1 MTLFNIALKN
11 IKRNFYNYFIYFVSM
26 ISSIMIYYTFTS
38 IQYNEQVLT
47 IVGLDRKIDVAFKAS
62 SIVVAIFTAMFIWY
76 SNSFF
81 TKKRKKEVGLYSLM
95 GVRKKQ
101 IGRMLFYENIIMGI
115 LALGA
120 GIFMGSL
127 LSKVFVMLLIKLM
140 GFSVGVQF
148 TIILK
153 AIINTI
159 ITFAILFFITSVH
172 GYTIIYR
179 FKLVELFKADKKGEK
194 EPKASI
200 IFAILGIGLIAGG
213 YTLYLLPKF
222 PSLLSILGTLILVV
236 IGTYFFFSSF
246 VIFIIKLAKRSKKR
260 YYRGINMI
268 RISQLLY
275 RIKGQSRTLA
285 TIAVLSATTLTA
297 MGVTA
302 SFYYDFQTKLD
313 TRYPFTYAY
322 INNDKRIDEKVEAIM
337 TKHPKNKVISSVE
350 FEFVQVK
357 GKLPRVTKYKS
368 KEDTINIISESKFNE
383 IATVRGLDEKIN
395 LDSMEEAVIIDE
407 FYNQSLMDS
416 YIGKIGEIHLGD
428 QKTQFKIMD
437 NKSYSLLNEYMV
449 FNVLVVKDEIY
460 NKYYNVGNI
469 IKARAYINKNKNESK
484 ELTEELTKLL
494 LEIDVEEEGIGR
506 QFTSYYYN
514 YKEGLIGSGLTI
526 FIGAFLG
533 LVFLLSTGSIIF
545 FKQLSEANDDK
556 GRYKILKNIGVN
568 KKEIKTSIAKQML
581 LVFLLPLIVGIVHS
595 LVAISLLD
603 KILDVNLI
611 VPISL
616 SVGAYTLIYMIYYVL
631 TVNSYTKIVNTKI

>member
-11 IKRNFYNYFIYFVSM
+11 IKRNFYNYFIYLVSM

-47 IVGLDRKIDVAFKAS
+47 IVGLDRRIDVAFKAS

-95 GVRKKQ
+95 GIRKKQ
-101 IGRMLFYENIIMGI
+101 IGRMLFYENILIGV

-148 TIILK
+148 TIIPK

-194 EPKASI
+194 EPRGSI
-200 IFAILGIGLIAGG
+200 IFSILGIGLIAGG
-213 YTLYLLPKF
+213 YALYLLPKY
-222 PSLLSILGTLILVV
+222 PSLFSILGTLVLVV
-236 IGTYFFFSSF
+236 VGTYFFFSSF
-246 VIFIIKLAKRSKKR
+246 VIFMIKLCKKSKKR

-275 RIKGQSRTLA
+275 RIKGHSRTLA

-302 SFYYDFQTKLD
+302 SFYYDFQTKID
-313 TRYPFTYAY
+313 SRYPFSYVY
-322 INNDKRIDEKVEAIM
+322 LSSGKDLDKRVEAIM
-337 TKHPKNKVISSVE
+337 SKYPKNQMINSIE
-350 FEFVQVK
+350 FEFVQIK
-357 GKLPRVTKYKS
+357 GKMPRVTKYKS
-368 KEDTINIISESKFNE
+368 EESNINIISESKFNE
-383 IATVRGLDEKIN
+383 IAKAKGLDERMK
-395 LDSMEEAVIIDE
+395 LDSVEEAVIIDE
-407 FYNQSLMDS
+407 FYYESLMDS
-416 YIGKIGEIHLGD
+416 YIGKTGEIYLD
-428 QKTQFKIMD
+428 NKKMQFEIVD
-437 NKSYSLLNEYMV
+437 NKSDSLLNRYMV
-449 FNVLVVKDEIY
+449 FNILVVKDEVY
-460 NKYYNVGNI
+460 SKYYNKGKI
-469 IKARAYINKNKNESK
+469 IAGKAYINDNEKNSK
-484 ELTEELTKLL
+484 ELTKELTELL
-494 LEIDVEEEGIGR
+494 TATDVEAEEIGM

-514 YKEGLIGSGLTI
+514 YNEGLISSGLTI

-568 KKEIKTSIAKQML
+568 KKEIKASIAKQML
-581 LVFLLPLIVGIVHS
+581 LVFLLPLTIGIVHS
-595 LVAISLLD
+595 LVAVSILD
-603 KILDVNLI
+603 KVLNVNLI
-611 VPISL
+611 IPISV
-616 SVGAYTLIYMIYYVL
+616 SVGAYTLIYMIYYAL
-631 TVNSYTKIVNTKI
+631 TVNSYTKIVNTKA

>member
-11 IKRNFYNYFIYFVSM
+11 IKRNFYNYFIYLVSM

-95 GVRKKQ
+95 GIRKKQ
-101 IGRMLFYENIIMGI
+101 IGRMLFYENILIGV

-148 TIILK
+148 TIIPK

-194 EPKASI
+194 EPRGSI
-200 IFAILGIGLIAGG
+200 IFSILGIGLIAGG
-213 YTLYLLPKF
+213 YALYLLPKY
-222 PSLLSILGTLILVV
+222 PSLFSILGTLVLVV
-236 IGTYFFFSSF
+236 VGTYFFFSSF
-246 VIFIIKLAKRSKKR
+246 VILMIKLGKKSKQR

-275 RIKGQSRTLA
+275 RIKGHSRTLA

-302 SFYYDFQTKLD
+302 SFYYDFQTKID
-313 TRYPFTYAY
+313 SRYPFSYVY
-322 INNDKRIDEKVEAIM
+322 LSSGKDLDKRVEAIM
-337 TKHPKNKVISSVE
+337 SKYPKNQIIDSIE
-350 FEFVQVK
+350 FEFVQIK
-357 GKLPRVTKYKS
+357 GKMPRVTKYKS
-368 KEDTINIISESKFNE
+368 EKSNINIISESKFNE
-383 IATVRGLDEKIN
+383 IAKAKGLDERIN
-395 LDSMEEAVIIDE
+395 LDSVEEAVVIDE
-407 FYNQSLMDS
+407 FYYESLMDN
-416 YIGKIGEIHLGD
+416 YIGKTGEIYLD
-428 QKTQFKIMD
+428 NKKMQFEIVD
-437 NKSYSLLNEYMV
+437 NKSDSLLNRYMV
-449 FNVLVVKDEIY
+449 FNILVVKDEVY
-460 NKYYNVGNI
+460 SKYYNKGKI
-469 IKARAYINKNKNESK
+469 IAGKAYINDNEKNSK
-484 ELTEELTKLL
+484 ELTKELTELL
-494 LEIDVEEEGIGR
+494 TATDIDAEEIGM

-514 YKEGLIGSGLTI
+514 YNEGLISSGLTI

-545 FKQLSEANDDK
+545 FKQLSEASDDK

-568 KKEIKTSIAKQML
+568 KKEIKASIAKQML
-581 LVFLLPLIVGIVHS
+581 LVFLLPLTVGIVHS
-595 LVAISLLD
+595 LVAVSILD
-603 KILDVNLI
+603 KVLNVNLI
-611 VPISL
+611 VPISV
-616 SVGAYTLIYMIYYVL
+616 SVGAYTLIYMIYYAL
-631 TVNSYTKIVNTKI
+631 TVNSYTKIVNTKV

>member
-11 IKRNFYNYFIYFVSM
+11 IKRNFYNYFIYLVSM

-38 IQYNEQVLT
+38 IQYNEQVLK

-95 GVRKKQ
+95 GIRKKQ
-101 IGRMLFYENIIMGI
+101 IGRMLFYENILIGV

-148 TIILK
+148 TIIPK

-194 EPKASI
+194 EPRGSI
-200 IFAILGIGLIAGG
+200 IFSILGIGLIAGG
-213 YTLYLLPKF
+213 YALYLLPKY
-222 PSLLSILGTLILVV
+222 PSLFSILGTLVLVV
-236 IGTYFFFSSF
+236 VGTYFFFSSF
-246 VIFIIKLAKRSKKR
+246 VILMIKLGKKSKQR

-275 RIKGQSRTLA
+275 RIKGHSRTLA

-302 SFYYDFQTKLD
+302 SFYYDFQTKID
-313 TRYPFTYAY
+313 SRYPFSYVY
-322 INNDKRIDEKVEAIM
+322 LSSGKDLDKRVEAIM
-337 TKHPKNKVISSVE
+337 SKYPKNQIIDSIE
-350 FEFVQVK
+350 FEFVQIK
-357 GKLPRVTKYKS
+357 GKMPRVTKYKS
-368 KEDTINIISESKFNE
+368 EKSNINIISESKFNE
-383 IATVRGLDEKIN
+383 IAKAKGLDERIN
-395 LDSMEEAVIIDE
+395 LDSVEEAVVIDE
-407 FYNQSLMDS
+407 FYYESLMDN
-416 YIGKIGEIHLGD
+416 YIGKTGEIYLD
-428 QKTQFKIMD
+428 NKKMQFEIVD
-437 NKSYSLLNEYMV
+437 NKSDSLLNRYMV
-449 FNVLVVKDEIY
+449 FNILVVKDEVY
-460 NKYYNVGNI
+460 SKYYNKGKI
-469 IKARAYINKNKNESK
+469 IAGKAYINDNEKNSK
-484 ELTEELTKLL
+484 ELTKELTELL
-494 LEIDVEEEGIGR
+494 TATDIDAEEIGM

-514 YKEGLIGSGLTI
+514 YNEGLISSGLTI

-545 FKQLSEANDDK
+545 FKQLSEASDDK

-568 KKEIKTSIAKQML
+568 KKEIKASIAKQML
-581 LVFLLPLIVGIVHS
+581 LVFLLPLTVGIVHS
-595 LVAISLLD
+595 LVAVSILD
-603 KILDVNLI
+603 KVLNVNLI
-611 VPISL
+611 VPISV
-616 SVGAYTLIYMIYYVL
+616 SVGAYTLIYMIYYAL
-631 TVNSYTKIVNTKI
+631 TVNSYTKIVNTRV